1 MGSEIGSVWAV
12 DPRGGLSVREVELW
26 RRLGDALGPAYAH
39 VWAAQMV
46 HADLGGRTVVEAL
59 AEGVPCKRIWR
70 SVWTML
76 ELPASER

>member
-1 MGSEIGSVWAV
+1 M
-12 DPRGGLSVREVELW
+12 REVELW

-46 HADLGGRTVVEAL
+46 VTDLDGRTVVEAL
-59 AEGVPCKRIWR
+59 ADGVPCKRIWR
-70 SVWTML
+70 AVWTVL